1 MDQIR
6 FIEELDFITNKC
18 AEVAQEYA
26 QLRGAMNSLDGLE
39 SKFPQGASMKE
50 PAIRFFNETKNLRV
64 NRLVGVVWALSE
76 RMAEPRKNQ
85 SSWSS
90 DLVKKLPAPLDPHKF
105 AGDMTLMR
113 MRDMYQRATKL
124 YPDILKNKAITLY
137 PDMDERELSELVE
150 RSNGELSSLC
160 DKLDAH
166 LSDDEAWE
174 KIDHFRG
181 TFAHSLKFPKAA
193 LNKGW
198 TEKSPEYRYNE
209 LFKFGDR
216 AAKIAI
222 DFKRAWSFST
232 TCSGVDEVAEIIED
246 DYQEFWSDF
255 FGNPLF
261 YEDAR

>member
-76 RMAEPRKNQ
+76 RAAESRKNQ
-85 SSWSS
+85 SSLSS

-137 PDMDERELSELVE
+137 PDMDERELSELVGVVCG
-150 RSNGELSSLC
+150 RGRNPTLRLWPTIFSG
-160 DKLDAH
+160 
-166 LSDDEAWE
+166 
-174 KIDHFRG
+174 KIDV
-181 TFAHSLKFPKAA
+181 FP
-193 LNKGW
+193 
-198 TEKSPEYRYNE
+198 
-209 LFKFGDR
+209 GDR
-216 AAKIAI
+216 RSRLI
-222 DFKRAWSFST
+222 SSMT
-232 TCSGVDEVAEIIED
+232 SVA
-246 DYQEFWSDF
+246 
-255 FGNPLF
+255 P
-261 YEDAR
+261 A

>member
-76 RMAEPRKNQ
+76 RAAESRKNQ
-85 SSWSS
+85 SSLSS

-124 YPDILKNKAITLY
+124 YPDILKKAL
-137 PDMDERELSELVE
+137 LQS
-150 RSNGELSSLC
+150 
-160 DKLDAH
+160 
-166 LSDDEAWE
+166 
-174 KIDHFRG
+174 
-181 TFAHSLKFPKAA
+181 
-193 LNKGW
+193 
-198 TEKSPEYRYNE
+198 
-209 LFKFGDR
+209 
-216 AAKIAI
+216 
-222 DFKRAWSFST
+222 
-232 TCSGVDEVAEIIED
+232 
-246 DYQEFWSDF
+246 
-255 FGNPLF
+255 
-261 YEDAR
+261 